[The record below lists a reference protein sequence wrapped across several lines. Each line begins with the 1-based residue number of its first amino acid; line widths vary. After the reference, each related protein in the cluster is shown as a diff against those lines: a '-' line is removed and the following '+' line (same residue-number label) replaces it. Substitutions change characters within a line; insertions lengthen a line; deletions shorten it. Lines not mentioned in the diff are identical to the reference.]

1 MRRDADDGER
11 QNKIVMINI
20 SARLLSAVIGSA
32 AIALFFAGCASLSVP
47 QEKEAR
53 GRVERVGETLSP
65 EQKAVTM
72 PTLTAT
78 SPPDDFLRFAL
89 LSHPAV
95 AASYHE
101 WRASVDAIA
110 PARSLPDP
118 KLTFEADITD
128 TLMSLMP
135 GLMFDFMTPGKR
147 SAMGREAA
155 AGSEVAYRVYVNA
168 VLQTAANVRRSWIDL
183 AYLDEAVR
191 LREESLAALEQS
203 LAVARAEYVTAR
215 GMATFEGQVNIISTT
230 GQVRSEIATLQDRR
244 SAARARFKSALG
256 LLPEDNDPPWPS
268 FPLTATTLPSEADL
282 WRRAQSSNPEIATM
296 RAMVE
301 MAVAGVEVAR
311 KSGTPD
317 FAVGA
322 MVDLKASPLMIR
334 PTASVS
340 LPIWREKIAATIA
353 TAEARRD
360 VAAARVTAERLNV
373 AAELAQM
380 IFMVRESERMIAYL
394 DTTAL
399 PNVALVLESAGA
411 SYQAGMSSPAM
422 IPELQVMSVNMRLE
436 RASAL
441 RDRELAVTNLLLMV
455 ADVTPADTGLIK
467 ETTSEHA
474 R

>member
-1 MRRDADDGER
+1 
-11 QNKIVMINI
+11 MIG
-20 SARLLSAVIGSA
+20 ATTRLVSAVLVSA
-32 AIALFFAGCASLSVP
+32 MLALVLAGCASP
-47 QEKEAR
+47 EIPREKEAR
-53 GRVERVGETLSP
+53 DRVQRVGEALST
-65 EQKAVTM
+65 EHKAVTV

-78 SPPDDFLRFAL
+78 SSPEDYLHFAL
-89 LSHPAV
+89 LTHPAV
-95 AASYHE
+95 AASFYE

-118 KLTFEADITD
+118 QLTFEADIAD

-147 SAMGREAA
+147 TAMAREAA
-155 AGSEVAYRVYVNA
+155 AGSEVAYRAYVSA
-168 VLQTAANVRRSWIDL
+168 VLQVAANVRRSWIDL

-203 LAVARAEYVTAR
+203 LAIARAEYLTAR
-215 GMATFEGQVNIISTT
+215 GMAAFEGQLNVLTAA
-230 GQVRSEIATLQDRR
+230 GQVRSEIATLRDQR

-256 LLPEDNDPPWPS
+256 VQPESDDPPWPS
-268 FPLTATTLPSEADL
+268 FPLAATTLPSEVDL
-282 WRRAQSSNPEIATM
+282 WQRAQSSNPELATM

-317 FAVGA
+317 FALGA
-322 MVDLKASPLMIR
+322 MVDLKASPLMVR

-353 TAEARRD
+353 SAEARRD
-360 VAAARVTAERLNV
+360 GAAARVTAERLNI

-380 IFMVRESERMIAYL
+380 IFMVRESERMISYL

-399 PNVALVLESAGA
+399 PNVQLVLESASA
-411 SYQAGMSSPAM
+411 SYQSGMGRAAM
-422 IPELQVMSVNMRLE
+422 IPELQVMAVNMRLE

-441 RDRELAVTNLLLMV
+441 RDRELAVTSLLLMV
-455 ADVTPADTGLIK
+455 ADVVPTNSKLLEGGI
-467 ETTSEHA
+467 SENA

>member
-1 MRRDADDGER
+1 MER
-11 QNKIVMINI
+11 QNRIVMIDI
-20 SARLLSAVIGSA
+20 TTRPLPSVIGSA
-32 AIALFFAGCASLSVP
+32 AIALLLAGCASPSVP
-47 QEKEAR
+47 QENEAH
-53 GRVERVGETLSP
+53 GRVDRIGEALSP
-65 EQKAVTM
+65 GQKAVPV

-78 SPPDDFLRFAL
+78 SAPDEYLRFAL
-89 LSHPAV
+89 LNHPAV
-95 AASYHE
+95 AASFYE
-101 WRASVDAIA
+101 WRASVEAIA

-118 KLTFEADITD
+118 TLTFEADITD

-147 SAMGREAA
+147 AAMGRETA
-155 AGSEVAYRVYVNA
+155 AGSEIAYRAYVNA
-168 VLQTAANVRRSWIDL
+168 VLQTAANVRRSWIEL

-191 LREESLAALEQS
+191 LREEGLAALEQS

-215 GMATFEGQVNIISTT
+215 GMATFEGQVNVLTAT

-244 SAARARFKSALG
+244 AAARARFKSALG

-268 FPLTATTLPSEADL
+268 FPLTATTLPSEPDL
-282 WRRAQSSNPEIATM
+282 WKRAQSSNPEIATM

-317 FAVGA
+317 FALGA
-322 MVDLKASPLMIR
+322 MVDLKSSPLMIR

-353 TAEARRD
+353 SAEARRD
-360 VAAARVTAERLNV
+360 GALARVTGERLNI

-380 IFMVRESERMIAYL
+380 LFMVRESERMIAYL
-394 DTTAL
+394 DTIAL
-399 PNVALVLESAGA
+399 PNVALVLESASA
-411 SYQAGMSSPAM
+411 SYQAGMGSPTM

-455 ADVTPADTGLIK
+455 ADVAPSNTGLIE